1 MLQPPKRLYKRK
13 RGVKFNVLEESDR
26 EEDKENAAEEQQTK
40 KKRKH
45 TKTRKN
51 EKRINEWIQNVNS
64 TFKEIDS
71 YDLLIE

>member
-13 RGVKFNVLEESDR
+13 RGVKFDFLEESDK
-26 EEDKENAAEEQQTK
+26 EEDKENIVEEQQTK
-40 KKRKH
+40 RKKKH
-45 TKTRKN
+45 TKD
-51 EKRINEWIQNVNS
+51 EERINEWIQNVNS

>member
-13 RGVKFNVLEESDR
+13 RGVKFNFLEENDKE
-26 EEDKENAAEEQQTK
+26 EEDKENIVEEQQTK
-40 KKRKH
+40 RKKKH
-45 TKTRKN
+45 TKD